1 MTSHREYMEI
11 ALEEAAIAA
20 RHGEV
25 PVGAVLVRQGKI
37 IARDHNRRTET
48 ADPSAHAEVLV
59 LRKAAIR
66 AFDWRLTDTTLYVT
80 MEPCP
85 MCAGAIKHA
94 RVETV
99 VFGASD
105 PDAGAGGSAY
115 NILED
120 KRLNHTVKVL
130 AGVME
135 SDCRRLLQRFFDG
148 LR

>member
-1 MTSHREYMEI
+1 MTHREYMEI

-20 RHGEV
+20 RHGDV

-48 ADPSAHAEVLV
+48 SDPSAHAEMLV
-59 LRKAAIR
+59 LRRAAIR
-66 AFDWRLTDTTLYVT
+66 AFDWRLNDATLYVT

-94 RVETV
+94 RVQTV
-99 VFGASD
+99 VYGASD
-105 PDAGAGGSAY
+105 PDAGAAGSAY

-120 KRLNHTVKVL
+120 KKLNHTVRVL
-130 AGVME
+130 ACVME
-135 SDCRRLLQRFFDG
+135 NDCRRLLQRFFDG